1 MLRMGGTASPSHIAV
16 FEGIK
21 AYFQRRDIDLDW
33 ILYSGYDPLVEGFVS
48 GEVDLAWNGPLSY
61 VKIKRRTPCRVVA
74 MREVDVGYV
83 TQFVTREESPLST
96 PQDLLGKRFAFGR
109 RDSVETGLLAHH
121 FLKEAGI
128 DPRRDLETASF
139 QDQRQPASNP
149 GEWDVLQ
156 RVASGEY
163 HAGAVSKRTLE
174 VLGEQGTPVEGDLR
188 AFWSSPGYSH
198 CCFTAQAGMDPE
210 LAKKITDAFVS
221 MDPAD
226 PTAKGVLE
234 GEACNSFVP
243 GITHGREAVEL
254 AAEEEGLI

>member
-1 MLRMGGTASPSHIAV
+1 M
-16 FEGIK
+16 
-21 AYFQRRDIDLDW
+21 
-33 ILYSGYDPLVEGFVS
+33 
-48 GEVDLAWNGPLSY
+48 DLAWNGPLSY

-163 HAGAVSKRTLE
+163 HARGGQQAN
-174 VLGEQGTPVEGDLR
+174 
-188 AFWSSPGYSH
+188 PGS
-198 CCFTAQAGMDPE
+198 AG
-210 LAKKITDAFVS
+210 
-221 MDPAD
+221 
-226 PTAKGVLE
+226 
-234 GEACNSFVP
+234 
-243 GITHGREAVEL
+243 
-254 AAEEEGLI
+254 